1 VSLIPQ
7 ILLSI
12 NLPTR
17 QAVAKD
23 CVQARDT
30 IRDHLLRELV
40 KNGFAATW
48 IVHDHRLQ
56 DTYELLQQTDSAQ
69 EFSMF
74 VDTTNNSTQRKALN
88 SQLADLMERTRKI
101 GVRITTLSTNQR
113 IAESNLNILVRNK
126 ISLVNYFCG
135 TRRNWRSVKSL
146 EPSSLRFG
154 IWEVPAPLQWAQQL
168 SNPVREL
175 ILKSVIRFKS
185 KHLFQHVQIDIQ
197 SMLENKTPITKFAKL
212 LQALHRI
219 RERGRID
226 VTPVRSS
233 AALLRHLQMRQP
245 TRLPAA

>member
-1 VSLIPQ
+1 MSLTPQ

-17 QAVAKD
+17 QAMEEDYAK
-23 CVQARDT
+23 ARDA

-48 IVHDHRLQ
+48 IVHDDRLQ

-74 VDTTNNSTQRKALN
+74 VDTTNDSTQRKALN
-88 SQLADLMERTRKI
+88 LQLADLMERSRKL
-101 GVRITTLSTNQR
+101 GVRITTLSTSHR

-135 TRRNWRSVKSL
+135 TRRSWRSVKSL

-175 ILKSVIRFKS
+175 VLKSVIRFKS

-197 SMLENKTPITKFAKL
+197 SMLENKIPTTKFTKL
-212 LQALHRI
+212 LKALYSM
-219 RERGRID
+219 REQGKID
-226 VTPVRSS
+226 VTPIRSS
-233 AALLRHLQMRQP
+233 AALLRQLQMRQP